1 MQLSTFLTGLQKYPY
16 LCFDQIIIDRN
27 EKESSFSAK
36 SLQKPLYFYLFC
48 SRAKYRLTSVSILGR
63 LEFLVVKLMIFLT
76 SLDFALNDH
85 ASYLLKF
92 LT

>member
-48 SRAKYRLTSVSILGR
+48 SSAKYRLTSVSILGR
-63 LEFLVVKLMIFLT
+63 IRIFSSKT
-76 SLDFALNDH
+76 NDF
-85 ASYLLKF
+85 SYLIRFRFK
-92 LT
+92 